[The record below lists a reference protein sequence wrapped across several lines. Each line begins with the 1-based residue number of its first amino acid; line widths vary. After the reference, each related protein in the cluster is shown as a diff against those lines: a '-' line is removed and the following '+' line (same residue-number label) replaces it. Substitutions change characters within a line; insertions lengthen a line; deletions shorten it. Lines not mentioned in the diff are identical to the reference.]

1 MEKTK
6 YPRKRGYEVKVTLE
20 NLQSAV
26 CRKVVFIIG
35 EPDSTDME
43 EGKIQD
49 TYGDLEITFS
59 SGRTYD
65 YHEVTMETFS
75 EMMTSTSIGR
85 YLNLEIKPNHKFT
98 ETTSDEMKEKILAS
112 QLLNKAIKAGL
123 V

>member
-1 MEKTK
+1 M
-6 YPRKRGYEVKVTLE
+6 KVTLE

-35 EPDSTDME
+35 EPDSADIE

-49 TYGDLEITFS
+49 TYGELEITFS

-65 YHEVTMETFS
+65 YHKVSMETFS
-75 EMMTSTSIGR
+75 EMMTSTSLGR

-98 ETTSDEMKEKILAS
+98 ETTDPEVVARIVADQQFRKALKAS
-112 QLLNKAIKAGL
+112 L